1 MKVAERRKQTQTFH
15 FSSYPVCLPSLWFSG
30 SHKFGKNNIHPLTL
44 HLGIPLFLN
53 IIFLMKLTKLLSL
66 LKLNMSEQHI
76 TECRNCIRPSLSFL
90 SRFPLESSNALLK
103 MNVLIPD
110 TLQQENTVTPL
121 FFFQRRKLCSPRI
134 HCREL
139 LSACQCKQKQG
150 LLTPQAEQK
159 LQTALD
165 VLVLGFESSSLQFPS
180 LLKEYQE

>member
-121 FFFQRRKLCSPRI
+121 FFFFREENCAAPEHIAGNCFQHASANRNKVCWHRKQSKNYKPL
-134 HCREL
+134 
-139 LSACQCKQKQG
+139 
-150 LLTPQAEQK
+150 
-159 LQTALD
+159 
-165 VLVLGFESSSLQFPS
+165 
-180 LLKEYQE
+180 

>member
-53 IIFLMKLTKLLSL
+53 IFLMKLTKLLSL

-121 FFFQRRKLCSPRI
+121 FFFSEKKTVQ
-134 HCREL
+134 
-139 LSACQCKQKQG
+139 
-150 LLTPQAEQK
+150 PQNTLPGIAFSMPV
-159 LQTALD
+159 QTETRSVDTASRAKITNRFRCISTG
-165 VLVLGFESSSLQFPS
+165 VW
-180 LLKEYQE
+180 K